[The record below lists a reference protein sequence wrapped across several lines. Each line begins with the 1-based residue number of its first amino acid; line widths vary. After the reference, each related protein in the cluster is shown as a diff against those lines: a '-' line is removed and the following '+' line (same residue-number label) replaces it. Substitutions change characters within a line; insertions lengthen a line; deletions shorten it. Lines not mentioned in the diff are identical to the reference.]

1 VVTSS
6 AVLPGSRSSSSTFAV
21 TGVPRT
27 LLRLEGLAAVGAAA
41 WAYQLSG
48 GSWGW
53 FAALL
58 LVPDLSMVAYL
69 AGPRA
74 GAIAYNAVHTYVGP
88 GLLAVLAW
96 VTHASWFASLA
107 LIWVAHIGIDRALG
121 YGLKYATA
129 FSDTHLGR
137 IGRAPNSVT

>member
-1 VVTSS
+1 MTSN
-6 AVLPGSRSSSSTFAV
+6 AILPGSRSSSSPFAV
-21 TGVPRT
+21 TGVPRI
-27 LLRLEGLAAVGAAA
+27 LLRLEGLAAVAAA
-41 WAYQLSG
+41 VWAYQLSG

-53 FAALL
+53 FAVLL
-58 LVPDLSMVAYL
+58 LVPDLSMFAFL

-88 GLLAVLAW
+88 GLVAALAW
-96 VTHASWFASLA
+96 VAHAPWFVSLA

-137 IGRAPNSVT
+137 IGRATPNSAT

>member
-1 VVTSS
+1 MTSS
-6 AVLPGSRSSSSTFAV
+6 AILPGSRSSSSPFAV
-21 TGVPRT
+21 TGVPRV
-27 LLRLEGLAAVGAAA
+27 LLRLEGLAAIGAAV

-48 GSWGW
+48 GNWGW
-53 FAALL
+53 FAVLL
-58 LVPDLSMVAYL
+58 LVPDLSMFAYL

-74 GAIAYNAVHTYVGP
+74 GAIAYNAVHTYIGP
-88 GLLAVLAW
+88 GLLAALAW

-107 LIWVAHIGIDRALG
+107 LIWIAHIGIDRALG

-137 IGRAPNSVT
+137 IGRVPNSIT